1 MPQGIHLLPEL
12 CEIAYFM
19 LQVTALPQS
28 TAEVERTF
36 SKVNA
41 NKTKL
46 RSRLAVQTMEAM
58 LKCSKAFPSA
68 FEVNRRMINLH
79 GEARRNYMAKFTDI
93 DRQSFQEFNAIA

>member
-1 MPQGIHLLPEL
+1 
-12 CEIAYFM
+12 M
-19 LQVTALPQS
+19 LEVTALPQS

-58 LKCSKAFPSA
+58 LKCSKTFPST
-68 FEVNRRMINLH
+68 FEVDRRMVHLH
-79 GEARRNYMAKFTDI
+79 GEARRNYMAKYTDD
-93 DRQSFQEFNAIA
+93 DRRSFQEFNI